1 MFPFPSGSTG
11 LEQPEGSPMK
21 KQFLAVTSCRKL
33 LFIAD
38 RIRSTSV
45 GVFGLNGDY
54 SFAQFPLVKYFLENP
69 DSVPQIK
76 RLSEYS
82 SLSSGAISQAVD
94 LYVASGILE
103 RKSIPENRRSTGVML
118 STKGKAQRNAT
129 MALLE
134 KRFGALEASLDPDK
148 LAKFR
153 DVLCFLFQARTGAE
167 HLAAKHAGDVCK
179 LPSEVKPLPAGETA
193 PANIP
198 SWLLMIHFVD
208 ALRFPVM
215 DFHYKSR
222 SGRTTLGKIRILNF
236 LFAIHGRKTLPMIK
250 DFADRFHLPSAAVT
264 QTLNA
269 LYADGLVNRIPGP
282 KDRRVTLI
290 SLTDKGEHLY
300 RVCTASYVKFMK
312 EVFDKFPQEQVEAF
326 VSVLEAYSNF
336 LAKERFVSPYAVA
349 MESLYPPVSEAE
361 TEIDIEAEAAAIEK
375 TPLN

>member
-1 MFPFPSGSTG
+1 
-11 LEQPEGSPMK
+11 MK

-45 GVFGLNGDY
+45 GVFGLDGDY
-54 SFAQFPLVKYFLENP
+54 SFAQFPIVKYFLENP

-82 SLSSGAISQAVD
+82 GLSSGAISQAVD

-118 STKGKAQRNAT
+118 SAKGKAQRNAT
-129 MALLE
+129 VALLA
-134 KRFGALEASLDPDK
+134 KRFAAFESSLAPET

-153 DVLCFLFQARTGAE
+153 EVLGFLYQSRTGSE
-167 HLAAKHAGDVCK
+167 HLTAKHVADLCK
-179 LPSEVKPLPAGETA
+179 LPSEPIPVPAGETA
-193 PANIP
+193 PAKLP
-198 SWLLMIHFVD
+198 TWLLLVHFVD

-215 DFHYKSR
+215 HFHYASR
-222 SGRTTLGKIRILNF
+222 SGRTTLGKLRILNY

-300 RVCTASYVKFMK
+300 RVCTASYVRFLKA
-312 EVFDKFPQEQVEAF
+312 VFETLKQDQIDAF
-326 VSVLEAYSNF
+326 VSVLEAMTQF
-336 LAKERFVSPYAVA
+336 LAKERFVSPYAVTP
-349 MESLYPPVSEAE
+349 ESLYPPVSEAE
-361 TEIDIEAEAAAIEK
+361 LDDEAEAEAIEN
-375 TPLN
+375 TPLA